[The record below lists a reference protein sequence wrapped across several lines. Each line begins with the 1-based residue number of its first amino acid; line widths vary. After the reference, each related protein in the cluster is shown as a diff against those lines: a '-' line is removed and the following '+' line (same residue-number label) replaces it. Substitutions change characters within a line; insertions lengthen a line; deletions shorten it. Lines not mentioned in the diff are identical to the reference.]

1 MLEKLDHALF
11 HLINNTTA
19 NSWFDAFFPVW
30 TDFFKSSV
38 FYYIVLPLL
47 LIAIFYKERWRGLGV
62 LLGSGVA
69 ASAADFLSGSFLKDI
84 FERARPLN
92 SNLFEEVILRGP
104 AAGGFSFPSS
114 HAADAFAVAAFVTS
128 FYPRTAYLLY
138 PLAILMGYSRI
149 YCGVH
154 FPGDVIAGALLGLL
168 LGKAFSVLI
177 RFISKRARGV

>member
-11 HLINNTTA
+11 HLINRTTA
-19 NSWFDAFFPVW
+19 NAGFDAFFPVW
-30 TDFFKSSV
+30 TDFFKSSI
-38 FYYIVLPLL
+38 FYFLLPLL
-47 LIAIFYKERWRGLGV
+47 LFRIFYKERWKGLAV
-62 LLGSGVA
+62 LLGAGVI
-69 ASAADFLSGSFLKDI
+69 ASLADFLSGSFLKDV

-92 SNLFEEVILRGP
+92 SNLLEEVILRGP

-128 FYPRTAYLLY
+128 FYPRTASLLY